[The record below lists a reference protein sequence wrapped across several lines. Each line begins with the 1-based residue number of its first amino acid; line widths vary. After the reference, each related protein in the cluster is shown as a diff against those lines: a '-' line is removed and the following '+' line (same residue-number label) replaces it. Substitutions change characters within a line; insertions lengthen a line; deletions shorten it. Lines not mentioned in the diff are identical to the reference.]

1 MSATLYRNG
10 GLEPPETT
18 DLTTTSAFTL
28 LTGLT
33 TYIKVVEAIILANID
48 PTNPCIVKLEW
59 VDETPTGHTFWN
71 KEVAAKDTIIIDTIP
86 MLVSGRG
93 KVRSIRAT
101 ASVANYISATVIT
114 SAQGKESPLAA

>member
-10 GLEPPETT
+10 GLETPEST
-18 DLTTTSAFTL
+18 DLTTTSATTI
-28 LTGLT
+28 LTGLSE
-33 TYIKVVEAIILANID
+33 YIKVVEALILANID
-48 PTNPCIVKLEW
+48 ATNPAIVKLEW
-59 VDETPTGHTFWN
+59 VDKDAVAHTFWN
-71 KEVAAKDTIIIDTIP
+71 KEVAAKDTVIIDTIP